1 MRKSQLMQAVAM
13 AKDMSIPLPEVG
25 VHLWGCCLSDF
36 SRTFSKI
43 EDVAKLIRENC
54 ICFDG
59 TFLPEELNSLWVR
72 AFKNK
77 VEII

>member
-25 VHLWGCCLSDF
+25 SHLWGCALRDF
-36 SRTFSKI
+36 PRTFSKI

-54 ICFDG
+54 ICLDG
-59 TFLPEELNSLWVR
+59 TFLPAELNSLWVN